1 MLNLLPP
8 LRDDA
13 LWVLIRQW
21 WSQAFSPRRKRGR
34 VWSKDLAAHSRNLF
48 SSGGGRSDKHGWGS
62 DFADII
68 EVQIDLGPV
77 DFGPE

>member
-1 MLNLLPP
+1 MMRCGFSSGNGGLRHLVQGGKGDGSGAKIWLLT
-8 LRDDA
+8 
-13 LWVLIRQW
+13 
-21 WSQAFSPRRKRGR
+21 
-34 VWSKDLAAHSRNLF
+34 SRNLF